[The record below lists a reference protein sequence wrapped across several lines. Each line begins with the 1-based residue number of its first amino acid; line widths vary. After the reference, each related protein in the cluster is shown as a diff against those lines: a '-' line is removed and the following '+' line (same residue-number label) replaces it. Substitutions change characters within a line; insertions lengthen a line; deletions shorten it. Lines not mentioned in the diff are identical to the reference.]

1 MDKIYSRKRIKV
13 PNVKLFRKKGVFR
26 KRVVIDI
33 ILILFIA
40 IITFYI
46 VFKAMVP
53 IMDTA
58 CKDAA
63 KAKATM
69 VSNDVATDVMKKYT
83 YDDFV
88 SIYKD
93 NQGNVT
99 MLQSNV
105 VTINEITSSVAMK
118 IQSNLSADDES
129 KVNIKL
135 RKFYRNT
142 YFIRIW
148 TGY

>member
-13 PNVKLFRKKGVFR
+13 PNVKLFRKRGFFR
-26 KRVVIDI
+26 KKVAVEI
-33 ILILFIA
+33 ILVLCIA
-40 IITFYI
+40 VITFYM
-46 VFKAMVP
+46 VFKAIVP
-53 IMDTA
+53 IMDA
-58 CKDAA
+58 VCKDAA

-118 IQSNLSADDES
+118 IQSNLLEDDES
-129 KVNIKL
+129 KVNVKL

-142 YFIRIW
+142 NFIRIW
-148 TGY
+148 T

>member
-1 MDKIYSRKRIKV
+1 M
-13 PNVKLFRKKGVFR
+13 
-26 KRVVIDI
+26 
-33 ILILFIA
+33 
-40 IITFYI
+40 
-46 VFKAMVP
+46 VFKAIVP
-53 IMDTA
+53 IMDA
-58 CKDAA
+58 VCKDAA

-118 IQSNLSADDES
+118 IQSNLLEDDES
-129 KVNIKL
+129 KVNVKL

-142 YFIRIW
+142 NFIRIW
-148 TGY
+148 T